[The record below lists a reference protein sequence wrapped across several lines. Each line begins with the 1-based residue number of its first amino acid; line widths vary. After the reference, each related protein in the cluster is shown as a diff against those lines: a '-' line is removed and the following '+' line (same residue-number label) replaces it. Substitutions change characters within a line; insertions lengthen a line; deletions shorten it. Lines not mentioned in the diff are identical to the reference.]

1 MEDAIALERAL
12 HENGDDVAKALPAY
26 EAARRPV
33 VEKIVHGA
41 NASAAW
47 YEDFA
52 SHMELAPRE
61 FAMSYIQRSGRV
73 DLDRLRTISPKFMA
87 TVANGKGETP

>member
-1 MEDAIALERAL
+1 
-12 HENGDDVAKALPAY
+12 VQ
-26 EAARRPV
+26 
-33 VEKIVHGA
+33 GA

-52 SHMELAPRE
+52 SQMELAPRD

-73 DLDRLRTISPKFMA
+73 DLERLRKISPNF
-87 TVANGKGETP
+87 VARYEAEQNLDPSS